1 MLKASS
7 LSTCRPLGI
16 LRPPSRTKLTLASI
30 GSETQG
36 YHKITDCAKG
46 YQETQTTR
54 PDFEPLKPIVMTK
67 SPDPTW
73 TSGIGVTESAS
84 TGSADHTEVDPYAL
98 DRPMRSNYTLLISG
112 IAPRPVGFLST
123 VSKDGKKNLAP
134 FSYFQVVDHDPPMF
148 IVGFSAS
155 SGRAKDTFK
164 NLMETGECVI
174 NTVSED
180 MVEAMVATSI
190 DAPAGVS
197 EWEISGLTE
206 APSSTVAASRVKES
220 VFSIEGKLV
229 DIKELGIPEEG
240 HSVAATA
247 LIKAS
252 RFWVRRD
259 ATNDEVDHIDIDKLR
274 PIAQLGGEA
283 YARISETFEIP
294 RRKWNNSLQQL
305 EVEHAM
311 SSEHDD
317 VKGTVEEA
325 QELRGESGQI

>member
-1 MLKASS
+1 M
-7 LSTCRPLGI
+7 
-16 LRPPSRTKLTLASI
+16 KLTSASI
-30 GSETQG
+30 RSETQG
-36 YHKITDCAKG
+36 YHKTTHCAKD

-54 PDFEPLKPIVMTK
+54 PDFEPLKPVIMTK
-67 SPDPTW
+67 SPNPTW

-84 TGSADHTEVDPYAL
+84 TGSADHVEVDPYAL
-98 DRPMRSNYTLLISG
+98 DRPMTSNYTLLISG

-123 VSKDGKKNLAP
+123 ASKDGKKNLAP

-164 NLMETGECVI
+164 NLTETGECVI

-206 APSSTVAASRVKES
+206 APSSTVAAARVKES

-240 HSVAATA
+240 SVAATT

-259 ATNDEVDHIDIDKLR
+259 ATNDGVSHIDIEKLR

-283 YARISETFEIP
+283 YARISETFEVP
-294 RRKWNNSLQQL
+294 RRKWSAFLQQL
-305 EVEHAM
+305 EAEHAN
-311 SSEHDD
+311 SSEREE
-317 VKGTVEEA
+317 VKSIVEEA
-325 QELRGESGQI
+325 QELRGEGGQI